1 MKLRIRGNSIR
12 IRVSQSE
19 VAAIAAE
26 GRVEETIQFSPQKRL
41 RYGVLVSQRDPAQ
54 VSYQDDQIMV
64 ELPAGQVDAWLA
76 PDQVGIET
84 EQKLGGGAVLQ
95 ILVEKDFT
103 CLAPREGE
111 DDSDTFPNPQAT

>member
-1 MKLRIRGNSIR
+1 M
-12 IRVSQSE
+12 
-19 VAAIAAE
+19 AAE

-41 RYGVLVSQRDPAQ
+41 RYGVLVSDGGPAQ
-54 VSYQDDQIMV
+54 VSYQDDRILV
-64 ELPAGQVDAWLA
+64 ELPAAQVKAWLA

-84 EQKLGGGAVLQ
+84 EQNLGDGAALR

-111 DDSDTFPNPQAT
+111 EDSDTFPNPKAT

>member
-26 GRVEETIQFSPQKRL
+26 GRVEETIQFSAQKHL
-41 RYGVLVSQRDPAQ
+41 RYGVLVSEDGPAQ

-64 ELPAGQVDAWLA
+64 ELPAGQVQAWLA
-76 PDQVGIET
+76 PDQVGIEA
-84 EQKLGGGAVLQ
+84 EQNLGAGEALA

-111 DDSDTFPNPQAT
+111 DDSDTFPNPKAT